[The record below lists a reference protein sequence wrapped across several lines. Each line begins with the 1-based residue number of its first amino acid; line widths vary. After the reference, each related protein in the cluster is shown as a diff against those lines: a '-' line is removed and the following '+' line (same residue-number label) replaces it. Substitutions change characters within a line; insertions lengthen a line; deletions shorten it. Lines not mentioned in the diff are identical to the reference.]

1 MKDNARI
8 NSQIPELWQWSEF
21 YCPWCYISAVRL
33 RKILPE
39 FNGRVRLRE
48 RYFPLEIYGSGPPI
62 KQDIAAEIWLAALQ
76 EPEAEFAPFPDRG
89 WPATTM
95 LAFQAAW
102 IANQQ
107 GEKTGFEMDFRL
119 REAFFAHGRNIGR
132 ADVII
137 EIAREAD
144 LDMKHFMSLFESN
157 QAQTAV
163 LEDGKLGKEKYHVRG
178 VPTIMTSNGTRFHHP
193 IAYPEVLEGKIYS
206 VGKLPCCGEGCY
218 QIIRD
223 MFTQTI
229 LEAQTLSRST

>member
-1 MKDNARI
+1 MNKE
-8 NSQIPELWQWSEF
+8 QIPELWQWSEF

-39 FNGRVRLRE
+39 FAGKVRLRE

-89 WPATTM
+89 WPATTL

-107 GEKTGFEMDFRL
+107 SEEVGFEMDFRL
-119 REAFFAHGRNIGR
+119 REAFFAYGRNIGR

-137 EIAREAD
+137 EIAREVD
-144 LDMKHFMSLFESN
+144 LDMKHFQKLFESD
-157 QAQTAV
+157 QALNAILQ
-163 LEDGKLGKEKYHVRG
+163 EGKLGKEQYHVRG
-178 VPTIMTSNGTRFHHP
+178 VPTIMTSQGKRFHHP
-193 IAYPEVLEGKIYS
+193 IAYPEVLEGKIYA
-206 VGKLPCCGEGCY
+206 VGALPCCGEGCY
-218 QIIRD
+218 QIIRA
-223 MFTQTI
+223 MFTQT
-229 LEAQTLSRST
+229 LNEAQEHPFAEME